1 MTGGS
6 PGALLLDLD
15 GTLVD
20 SEPIHRAAYRSFF
33 QARGWEYDEE
43 LLGLFTGRRAEDVFT
58 NEPGPWEGQD
68 PVALHDEVLRHL
80 DPGLVPEPVPGG
92 ADLVAAAVAAQVP
105 LALVT
110 SAGPDWV
117 EVTVDALLAV
127 HHHFAVVVTREDVVD
142 GKPDPACYR
151 LACRRLGVR
160 PGSAV
165 AVEDSPAGV
174 RAAVGAG
181 IGRVYGVTTTWP
193 AEELIAAGASD
204 VVGDLRPLLALF
216 SG

>member
-1 MTGGS
+1 VT

-20 SEPIHRAAYRSFF
+20 SEPIHRAAYRSLFRS
-33 QARGWEYDEE
+33 RGWEFDEQ
-43 LLGLFTGRRAEDVFT
+43 LLGLFTGRRAVDVFT
-58 NEPGPWEGQD
+58 NEPGPWEGHD
-68 PVALHDEVLRHL
+68 PEALHDEALSHF

-117 EVTVDALLAV
+117 EATVDALLAV
-127 HHHFAVVVTREDVVD
+127 HHHFSVVVTREDVAD

-151 LACRRLGVR
+151 LACGRLGVR
-160 PGSAV
+160 PESAV

-174 RAAVGAG
+174 QAAVGAG
-181 IGRVYGVTTTWP
+181 VGVVYGVTTTWS
-193 AEELIAAGASD
+193 AEELTAAGSTE
-204 VVGDLRPLLALF
+204 VVDDLRPLVALF
-216 SG
+216 SD